1 MVLYIYTRI
10 IETFHVSCNTRFTF
24 GSLISSEVHYTSK
37 EGGSNSTRE
46 AIHATEQGFAVGM
59 HGALHINPYYG
70 KTSTDGLLA
79 HFNSVLAIGP
89 AIIYNVPGRTGQ
101 DISPSVID
109 KLSRHPNLVGV
120 KECVGNERIEGYT
133 RQGLTIWS
141 GNDDQFH
148 DARWDFGARGVISVV
163 SNLVPRL
170 VHKLLFESRNSELN
184 EKLMPLINWLFV
196 EPNPIGLNTA
206 LAQLGMIRPV
216 FRLPYVPLSIE
227 KRREFVQI
235 VHAIGREHFIGDKDV
250 QTLEDDEFSLL
261 GRF

>member
-1 MVLYIYTRI
+1 M
-10 IETFHVSCNTRFTF
+10 
-24 GSLISSEVHYTSK
+24 
-37 EGGSNSTRE
+37 
-46 AIHATEQGFAVGM
+46 
-59 HGALHINPYYG
+59 
-70 KTSTDGLLA
+70 
-79 HFNSVLAIGP
+79 
-89 AIIYNVPGRTGQ
+89 
-101 DISPSVID
+101 
-109 KLSRHPNLVGV
+109 
-120 KECVGNERIEGYT
+120 
-133 RQGLTIWS
+133 
-141 GNDDQFH
+141 
-148 DARWDFGARGVISVV
+148 ISVV
-163 SNLVPRL
+163 SNLVPSL